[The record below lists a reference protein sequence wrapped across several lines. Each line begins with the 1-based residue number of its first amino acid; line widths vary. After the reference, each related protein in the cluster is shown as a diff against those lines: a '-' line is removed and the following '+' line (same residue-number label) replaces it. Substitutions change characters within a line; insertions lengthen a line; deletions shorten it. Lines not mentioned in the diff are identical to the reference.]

1 MKKITVLLLMMLSIS
16 LLLTSCFFIM
26 PTANVYDGP
35 VDSGKPQE
43 FSKDGITLTLTDKFI
58 EKESELG
65 FDAYYVAPYGAVMIL
80 KEEFTLEEGLED
92 RTPEDYIANVIENNG
107 HDLEPIHDHDLLYYY
122 IDKTMMGEDTR
133 YYSFVY
139 KGEDA
144 FWIVQF
150 SCFSKDLQEMEPQ
163 IMTWAK
169 SVIV

>member
-1 MKKITVLLLMMLSIS
+1 MKKISVLLLITLSIS
-16 LLLTSCFFIM
+16 LLLTSCFFIV

-43 FSKDGITLTLTDKFI
+43 FSKDGITLTLTDEFI
-58 EKESELG
+58 EKESERG

-80 KEEFTLEEGLED
+80 KEEFALEEGLED
-92 RTPEDYIANVIENNG
+92 RTLDEYIKNVIENNG
-107 HDLEPIHDHDLLYYY
+107 YDFDPISNHDLLYYY
-122 IDKTMMGEDTR
+122 HDETMMGQDTR

-139 KGEDA
+139 KGNDA

-163 IMTWAK
+163 IMNWAK
-169 SVIV
+169 SVVV